1 MRAIEAFLL
10 HFEHAWQH
18 PWESLAPLLEN
29 VSEEE
34 ARWTTPAYGD
44 ISATFGL
51 PAGSIHWHVHHLTD
65 CKLGYIAEL
74 ARALDPGQPPRSESP
89 FNPCATFAEERERLR
104 QVRQDEFD
112 QIAALTDDALERTM
126 RNGTPI
132 PHFLTA
138 TARHDVWH
146 AGQIATMRRHF
157 RARDVR

>member
-18 PWESLAPLLEN
+18 PWESLAPLLEE
-29 VSEEE
+29 VSDEE
-34 ARWTTPAYGD
+34 ARWSAPAYRGLEP
-44 ISATFGL
+44 TLGL

-74 ARALDPGQPPRSESP
+74 ARAIDPGQPPRTDDRLA
-89 FNPCATFAEERERLR
+89 PCDTFAAERDRLAS
-104 QVRQDEFD
+104 VRQDEFD
-112 QIAALTDDALERTM
+112 QIASLTDDALERTM
-126 RNGTPI
+126 LDGTPI

-146 AGQIATMRRHF
+146 AGQIATVRRLF
-157 RARDVR
+157 RAREE